1 MPDPVVSSPPF
12 RTLSV
17 LPIHIAGAV
26 MVQATQFAIAAMIPI
41 IAIKHFSADARQSV
55 ILTAAQVVLFALSIF
70 WNAIFE
76 RSPLGRFWL
85 VYWMVACLPVGLAAL
100 STGFAGLAVCWVIGS
115 VGLSAYHPASGEL
128 LKRLYPDSIRGRI
141 YGVIQTVSMLSAA
154 GFTHG
159 IGTWL
164 ERDSESFRTFL
175 PLAAGVQAVG
185 VLILWRLAT
194 STGIESLRHRR
205 TRTQAGLASALR
217 AAVEPLLH
225 MREALAAD
233 RRFAR
238 YEAAFMTYGVGWMIC
253 NALLPILAT
262 ERLKLDYHATASA
275 GYMSYQL
282 TIGLCMIPAGLLL
295 DRFGAARA
303 TSLAFLALAAYPV
316 LLVFTQTE
324 QHLAWA
330 SLFYGV
336 THAGVSAGWML
347 GPVSLAP
354 TPARVPQYVAIHA
367 TLVGIRGAVFQV
379 VGVYLYVVTGSF
391 TWPLIIASLSLIWAA
406 WQMLGVRSGPTKVG
420 PPPQSDSAGIP
431 PNQAESDTPLHEQT
445 ASRRV

>member
-1 MPDPVVSSPPF
+1 M
-12 RTLSV
+12 

-26 MVQATQFAIAAMIPI
+26 MVQGTQFAIAAMIPI
-41 IAIKHFSADARQSV
+41 VAIKHFGADPKQSV
-55 ILTAAQVVLFALSIF
+55 ILTAAPVVLFALSIF

-85 VYWMVACLPVGLAAL
+85 VYWLVACLPVAVAAL
-100 STGFAGLAVCWVIGS
+100 STGFVGLAICWVIGS

-141 YGVIQTVSMLSAA
+141 YGVMQTVSMLCAA

-159 IGTWL
+159 IGVWL
-164 ERDSESFRTFL
+164 EHDPESFRIFL
-175 PLAAGVQAVG
+175 PLAAIVQAVG

-194 STGIESLRHRR
+194 ATGIESLRHRR
-205 TRTQAGLASALR
+205 VRTQAGLAPVVR

-262 ERLKLDYHATASA
+262 EKLKLDYHATASS
-275 GYMSYQL
+275 GYMTYQL
-282 TIGLCMIPAGLLL
+282 TLGLCMIPAGLLL

-303 TSLAFLALAAYPV
+303 TSLAFLALAAYPI
-316 LLVFTQTE
+316 LLVMATSE

-330 SLFYGV
+330 TLFYGI

-354 TPARVPQYVAIHA
+354 TSARVPQYVAIHA
-367 TLVGIRGAVFQV
+367 TLVGVRGAVFQV
-379 VGVYLYVVTGSF
+379 VGVYLYVATGSF
-391 TWPLIIASLSLIWAA
+391 TWPLIIASVSLVWAA
-406 WQMLGVRSGPTKVG
+406 WQMLGVRSQSPPPNL
-420 PPPQSDSAGIP
+420 PPPQPLHLPTIP
-431 PNQAESDTPLHEQT
+431 PNQAESDNPVYEQT
-445 ASRRV
+445 AARRV